1 MTVFVSNYNSLDM
14 EIHVRMT
21 ADFSTEDFGA
31 LQGCIQTFPDWVDKE
46 IKAYNSKHSLRGNTK
61 CYSGKT
67 H

>member
-31 LQGCIQTFPDWVDKE
+31 LQGCIQTFPD
-46 IKAYNSKHSLRGNTK
+46 
-61 CYSGKT
+61 
-67 H
+67 